1 MDTKKDPFQNLQE
14 RMRNA
19 LADHSIRAFQELSSS
34 TRDLMSC
41 YRCAIMEIETK
52 FRVLNERFSL
62 QHDRNPID
70 SIQSRLKS
78 PDSILDKMLRKKLP
92 FTLEAIEN
100 NIFDI
105 AGIRVVCSFVD
116 DIYMLADCL
125 LQQDD
130 ITLIER
136 KDYIKNPKRNGYRS
150 LHCKLMGN
158 EGRWM
163 EVHIGS
169 SEMLRRSNYGCLV
182 EREISLEGWIQKF
195 KEILRDI
202 ALHKQENEFM
212 KDVVTTFYPDDII
225 VFTSEGNRI
234 TLPKDATALD
244 FAYETNSY
252 IGEKAKYAII
262 NDKLCSIK
270 TSLRR
275 GDRVKIGT
283 DEHTHPKQE
292 WLDFVK
298 TYKAN
303 FYIRQY
309 LRNAQLEKAP
319 SPYILCTDCNPLPG
333 DEVIGFRQSDGKIYV
348 HKCNCPKSISLSAQ
362 QGDIIENVDLS
373 QLEDEQYP
381 VSLSIKG
388 VDRDM
393 FLHDLIEEV
402 SNQMKLSIKKIES
415 DTLDEIVN
423 CRLDLYV
430 HSIKELNEVENH
442 LKQIPGIHEVK
453 LLGYRLF

>member
-136 KDYIKNPKRNGYRS
+136 KDETYRR
-150 LHCKLMGN
+150 LMGDLRQ
-158 EGRWM
+158 EGI
-163 EVHIGS
+163 EHLNLA
-169 SEMLRRSNYGCLV
+169 ML
-182 EREISLEGWIQKF
+182 
-195 KEILRDI
+195 
-202 ALHKQENEFM
+202 
-212 KDVVTTFYPDDII
+212 
-225 VFTSEGNRI
+225 
-234 TLPKDATALD
+234 
-244 FAYETNSY
+244 
-252 IGEKAKYAII
+252 
-262 NDKLCSIK
+262 
-270 TSLRR
+270 
-275 GDRVKIGT
+275 T
-283 DEHTHPKQE
+283 DEE
-292 WLDFVK
+292 DVS
-298 TYKAN
+298 
-303 FYIRQY
+303 
-309 LRNAQLEKAP
+309 P
-319 SPYILCTDCNPLPG
+319 SVVPPPAL
-333 DEVIGFRQSDGKIYV
+333 
-348 HKCNCPKSISLSAQ
+348 
-362 QGDIIENVDLS
+362 
-373 QLEDEQYP
+373 
-381 VSLSIKG
+381 
-388 VDRDM
+388 
-393 FLHDLIEEV
+393 
-402 SNQMKLSIKKIES
+402 
-415 DTLDEIVN
+415 
-423 CRLDLYV
+423 
-430 HSIKELNEVENH
+430 
-442 LKQIPGIHEVK
+442 
-453 LLGYRLF
+453 